1 MQIKVKKFFLNN
13 WALKVISFVAAVIV
27 WIYIIIVIDP
37 SVDYTLK
44 DVPIEYNEELLT
56 EQGLSIVSD
65 IKPTVE
71 IKLRGSRK
79 KLYNIDS
86 DKVIA
91 KADLSNIDKIGDYRL
106 NVRVSII
113 NEYVDIVSVK
123 PDVVDVT
130 VDKIIERRENIQV
143 ESVGSLAEGFEAGE
157 VQLSSESVL
166 LKGASSL
173 VNNIAKAVVYLNYND
188 AKYDITSTEK
198 IVLLDY
204 SGNVIESSDITKDI
218 DAVNVVCP
226 VLERK
231 NVDVALNSGNTLPL
245 GYKVEISP
253 NILTVYAKS
262 DVISDITSVSTEY
275 VDLSNLRGA
284 EKHVQLIIPDGV
296 QVRGGITSVTVK
308 VMPDVPDEDETDSE

>member
-308 VMPDVPDEDETDSE
+308 VTPDVPDEDETDSE

>member
-1 MQIKVKKFFLNN
+1 MRIKVKKFFLNN

-91 KADLSNIDKIGDYRL
+91 KADLSNINKIGDYRL

-308 VMPDVPDEDETDSE
+308 VTPDVADESETDSE

>member
-1 MQIKVKKFFLNN
+1 MKKFFLNN
-13 WALKVISFVAAVIV
+13 WALKLISFVAAVIV

-143 ESVGSLAEGFEAGE
+143 ESVGNLAEGFEAGE

-231 NVDVALNSGNTLPL
+231 NVDVALNSGNSLPL

-275 VDLSNLRGA
+275 VDLSSLRGA
-284 EKHVQLIIPDGV
+284 EKHVQLIIPEGV

-308 VMPDVPDEDETDSE
+308 VTPDVADESETDSE

>member
-1 MQIKVKKFFLNN
+1 MRIKVKKFFLNN

-284 EKHVQLIIPDGV
+284 EKHVQLIIPEGV
-296 QVRGGITSVTVK
+296 QVRGGITSVAVK
-308 VMPDVPDEDETDSE
+308 VTPDVPEEDETDSE

>member
-1 MQIKVKKFFLNN
+1 MKKFFLNN

-44 DVPIEYNEELLT
+44 DVPIEYNEEVLA

-79 KLYNIDS
+79 RLYNIDS

-91 KADLSNIDKIGDYRL
+91 KADLSNINKIGDYRL

-253 NILTVYAKS
+253 NMLTVYAKS
-262 DVISDITSVSTEY
+262 DVIADITDISTEY
-275 VDLSNLRGA
+275 VDLSSLRGG
-284 EKHVQLIIPDGV
+284 EKHVQLVIPDGV

-308 VMPDVPDEDETDSE
+308 VTPDVPEEDETDSE

>member
-1 MQIKVKKFFLNN
+1 MRIKVKKFFLNN

-308 VMPDVPDEDETDSE
+308 VTPDVPEEDETDSE

>member
-1 MQIKVKKFFLNN
+1 MRIKVKKFFLNN

-91 KADLSNIDKIGDYRL
+91 KADLSNINKIGDYRL
-106 NVRVSII
+106 NVSVSII

-275 VDLSNLRGA
+275 VDLSSLCGT
-284 EKHVQLIIPDGV
+284 EKHVQLIIPEGV

-308 VMPDVPDEDETDSE
+308 VTPDVPEEDETDSE

>member
-204 SGNVIESSDITKDI
+204 SGNVLESSDITKDI

>member
-1 MQIKVKKFFLNN
+1 MKKFFLNN

-44 DVPIEYNEELLT
+44 DVPIEYNEELLA

-79 KLYNIDS
+79 RLYNIDS

-91 KADLSNIDKIGDYRL
+91 KADLSNINKIGDYRL

-253 NILTVYAKS
+253 NMLTVYAKS
-262 DVISDITSVSTEY
+262 DVIADITDISTEY
-275 VDLSNLRGA
+275 VDLSNLRGS
-284 EKHVQLIIPDGV
+284 EKHVQLVIPDGV

-308 VMPDVPDEDETDSE
+308 VTPDVPEEDETDSE